1 MPKRL
6 ACLLL
11 AMLML
16 SSLLPVAVFAEG
28 EETQPDTAFEEPVS
42 QNSGDFA
49 PAEADEL
56 PAGEPE
62 QPIITEPP
70 TTTEPPIKNESE
82 QLPVAE
88 PEQPELPD
96 SSDTEPP
103 AEEQEELFEN
113 MLLFSELDEDMS
125 PYAAEL
131 APGDVNEMPT
141 GLGLEVS
148 ISNSAPAVGDTVT
161 YTLAP
166 TGVTPSG
173 NSRPLTEY
181 GFKYKYSY
189 GVMQFVDGERQFII
203 DPSSQPFQ
211 ESNVFS
217 VTFPSSNEYVL
228 YFYLMEM
235 YPSAESDEQYHST
248 TERRTIHVTPT
259 GEGRTVEQAA
269 DEVAAQCKAALPN
282 GSQYD
287 YALWLHDWILANCTY
302 DYSGTGVLCSAEG
315 VFFYG
320 TGTCAAYRAAYKMLL
335 DRVGIQNER
344 CTGNGHE
351 WNAVL
356 LDGKWYQID
365 VTWDDVDYSE
375 MFSYYKHLYF
385 GLNDELMQGVHSEHS
400 PNPACPSNS
409 LEQNYFIKT
418 GQIHA

>member
-181 GFKYKYSY
+181 GF
-189 GVMQFVDGERQFII
+189 I
-203 DPSSQPFQ
+203 
-211 ESNVFS
+211 
-217 VTFPSSNEYVL
+217 
-228 YFYLMEM
+228 
-235 YPSAESDEQYHST
+235 
-248 TERRTIHVTPT
+248 
-259 GEGRTVEQAA
+259 
-269 DEVAAQCKAALPN
+269 
-282 GSQYD
+282 
-287 YALWLHDWILANCTY
+287 
-302 DYSGTGVLCSAEG
+302 
-315 VFFYG
+315 
-320 TGTCAAYRAAYKMLL
+320 
-335 DRVGIQNER
+335 
-344 CTGNGHE
+344 
-351 WNAVL
+351 
-356 LDGKWYQID
+356 
-365 VTWDDVDYSE
+365 
-375 MFSYYKHLYF
+375 
-385 GLNDELMQGVHSEHS
+385 
-400 PNPACPSNS
+400 
-409 LEQNYFIKT
+409 
-418 GQIHA
+418 